1 VHVEPFSIEV
11 GEEVLDDLRARLER
25 TRWPGAAPGEPWAQG
40 TDLAA
45 LRELV
50 AYWRDG
56 FDWRAAERRLN
67 AFPQFVADVDGV
79 SVHFVHVRR
88 GGIPLVLTHGW
99 PSAFTE
105 GLGLIDRLPGF
116 DLVIPS
122 LPGYGFSSRPE
133 VCTTRDVAALW
144 HTLMQGLG
152 YERYGAGGGDWGAA
166 VTTYMALQA
175 PERMLGIHLSGLDNA
190 PAPTQPLTAA
200 EREFMAV
207 IGHWDATQR
216 GYSTIQST
224 QPQTLAYG
232 LTDSPAGLAAWI
244 TEKWRSWAD
253 PNCPIDRDFLLELV
267 TLYWVTNTIS
277 SANRDYLDNYRA
289 GTPRLDDYVAVRTAI
304 ANFHHQRIDEGVLPR
319 EWAER
324 TYNVERFVGMPRGG
338 HFAAAEAPDLLAADI
353 AAFFTGADR

>member
-1 VHVEPFSIEV
+1 VRVEPFTIDV
-11 GEEVLDDLRARLER
+11 ADAVLDDLRARLER
-25 TRWPGAAPGEPWAQG
+25 TRWPGPAPGERWSQG
-40 TDLAA
+40 ADLAD
-45 LRELV
+45 LQELV

-56 FDWRAAERRLN
+56 YDWRAAERELN
-67 AFPQFVADVDGV
+67 AFPQFLAEVDGV
-79 SVHFVHVRR
+79 RVHFVHVRR
-88 GGIPLVLTHGW
+88 GGIPLIVTHGW

-105 GLGLIDRLPGF
+105 ALGLVDRLGGF

-122 LPGYGFSSRPE
+122 LPGYGFSSRPD
-133 VCTTRDVAALW
+133 VCTTPGVAALW
-144 HTLMQGLG
+144 HALMRGLG

-190 PAPTQPLTAA
+190 PEPKAPFTAA
-200 EREFMAV
+200 EREFMTV

-244 TEKWRSWAD
+244 AEKWRSWAD
-253 PNCPIDRDFLLELV
+253 PGCPIDRDFLLTLV

-277 SANRDYLDNYRA
+277 TANRDYIDNYSA
-289 GTPRLDDYVAVRTAI
+289 GTPRLDEFVTVRTAI
-304 ANFHHQRIDEGVLPR
+304 ANFHHQRVDEGVLPR
-319 EWAER
+319 EWAQR
-324 TYNVERFVGMPRGG
+324 SYNVERFTDMPRGG

-353 AAFFTGADR
+353 RAFFA